1 MNNTIENDIA
11 EFENRVQAI
20 NNLLEN
26 NIVGLG
32 PTSRNEAKMIAGM
45 LEDVKALGT
54 VAIKRRRL
62 K

>member
-11 EFENRVQAI
+11 EFEN
-20 NNLLEN
+20 
-26 NIVGLG
+26 NIIGLG